1 MNFTLTPGIYAALNL
16 LSKSARSKVLE
27 AAFAFVIC
35 GIRPEKLSKNLLVM
49 FMMVV
54 DSASEGK
61 LTYIPD
67 QPADKQT
74 VDSAASEAPCR
85 TPEEHQQPTPKPDEA
100 PEEAKSED
108 SVHLERSC
116 SGDKQLRNTE
126 STPVAGIKKTII
138 HYRRKRNRRKT
149 K

>member
-35 GIRPEKLSKNLLVM
+35 GIRPTKLYKNLLVM

-67 QPADKQT
+67 KTAQAEFP
-74 VDSAASEAPCR
+74 
-85 TPEEHQQPTPKPDEA
+85 
-100 PEEAKSED
+100 
-108 SVHLERSC
+108 VHGFPGKC
-116 SGDKQLRNTE
+116 
-126 STPVAGIKKTII
+126 
-138 HYRRKRNRRKT
+138 
-149 K
+149 

>member
-1 MNFTLTPGIYAALNL
+1 MNFTLTPGIYAALDL
-16 LSKSARSKVLE
+16 LSKSARIKVLE

-35 GIRPEKLSKNLLVM
+35 GIRPEKLPKNLLVM

-67 QPADKQT
+67 KTPDEQT
-74 VDSAASEAPCR
+74 VYSAHEEPCR
-85 TPEEHQQPTPKPDEA
+85 TPEEHLQLTPKPEKA
-100 PEEAKSED
+100 PEETKSEN

-116 SGDKQLRNTE
+116 SGNKQLRDAE

-138 HYRRKRNRRKT
+138 HHRRIRNRRKM
-149 K
+149 